1 MYECILAPLD
11 GSEPAE
17 AGLRWAWQAA
27 AVCQAP
33 LRLLTVVDPDKSSDG
48 LTAADARD
56 YLKAQQEA
64 IESDGLLASTEVVVG
79 ETAER
84 ILDRS
89 IEAGLTVMT
98 YGTSRWLFGAALDF
112 VLRNMKR
119 PVVVVRAYPNH
130 TNGTFKNGKVLVPLD
145 KSTNSS
151 RVLPEAR
158 RLAQALG
165 ASVVLCHIVEP
176 VGMFLDPRD
185 APPGVA
191 RVIEDE
197 MAEAEY
203 FLANVATRFQKDV
216 GVVDTIVGMGEPPRE
231 IVRIAERVGAGMIA
245 MATRGAGTL
254 SRIMGSVAYAVL
266 LSGRLPCLLV
276 RPNDTG

>member
-1 MYECILAPLD
+1 MDECILAPLD
-11 GSEPAE
+11 GSGPAE
-17 AGLRWAWQAA
+17 AGLRWARQAA
-27 AVCQAP
+27 AVCHAP
-33 LRLLTVVDPDKSSDG
+33 LRLLTVVDPHKSSRG
-48 LTAADARD
+48 LTAGAAKD

-64 IESDGLLASTEVVVG
+64 MAADGLLASTEVVVG

-89 IEAGLTVMT
+89 TEAGLTVMT

-112 VLRNMKR
+112 VLRNMRR

-145 KSTNSS
+145 RSANSG
-151 RVLPEAR
+151 RVLPEAK

-176 VGMFLDPRD
+176 VGMFLDQRD
-185 APPGVA
+185 APPEVA

-197 MAEAEY
+197 MAAAQS
-203 FLANVATRFQKDV
+203 FLTSIATGLERD
-216 GVVDTIVGMGEPPRE
+216 GEPIDTVVGMGEPPRE
-231 IVRIAERVGAGMIA
+231 IVRIAGRVEAGMIA
-245 MATRGAGTL
+245 MATRGGGTL
-254 SRIMGSVAYAVL
+254 SRVMGSVAYAVL

-276 RPNDTG
+276 RPNGMA